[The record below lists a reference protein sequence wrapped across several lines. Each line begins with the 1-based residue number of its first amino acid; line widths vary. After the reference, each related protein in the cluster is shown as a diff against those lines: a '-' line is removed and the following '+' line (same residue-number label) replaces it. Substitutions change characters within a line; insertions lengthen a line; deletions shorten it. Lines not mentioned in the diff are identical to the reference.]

1 MFKRFMGL
9 LISIFFITPVYG
21 HEFWISPLAYNLN
34 ISQPILAH
42 FRIGQEFNGSPQSF
56 LRHRTVR
63 HEIHHGGDTLKVNSR
78 NGDRPAIQTNG
89 LEDGLAVLVHETS
102 DSILKYNEFEKF
114 VNFVKHKKFD
124 GVLDAH
130 SARNLP
136 KTRFSESYRRY
147 VKSLIAIGSGV
158 GQDKAIG
165 LDIEIVALNNP
176 YTDDLSDGMRIQVL
190 MSGIPRADVQVE
202 IFERAIGSNQDV
214 NIKLTATDENG
225 IAIFHAKS
233 AHEYMIDN
241 VALIPL
247 EAKNGNDP
255 VWHSLWANLTFA
267 VK

>member
-1 MFKRFMGL
+1 M
-9 LISIFFITPVYG
+9 
-21 HEFWISPLAYNLN
+21 
-34 ISQPILAH
+34 
-42 FRIGQEFNGSPQSF
+42 
-56 LRHRTVR
+56 
-63 HEIHHGGDTLKVNSR
+63 
-78 NGDRPAIQTNG
+78 
-89 LEDGLAVLVHETS
+89 
-102 DSILKYNEFEKF
+102 
-114 VNFVKHKKFD
+114 
-124 GVLDAH
+124 
-130 SARNLP
+130 
-136 KTRFSESYRRY
+136 
-147 VKSLIAIGSGV
+147 KSLIAIGSGV